1 MYHSD
6 DEIRAAIYSGDVDK
20 VAALLDGQDY
30 DRGQIETLEATCH
43 NLRRTVAYL
52 ILKLHGSNNVIRSAY
67 DVAELFDGNR

>member
-1 MYHSD
+1 MWYSEE
-6 DEIRAAIYSGDVDK
+6 EIRDAIYSGDVDK

-52 ILKLHGSNNVIRSAY
+52 ILKLYGSNNVIRSAY
-67 DVAELFDGNR
+67 DVSELFNGNR